1 KQRAHEM
8 LALCRQEYPESH
20 YMVRQARS
28 CIVWHE
34 WIENLTADER
44 SIYWNTIPELES
56 EGNALVNDR
65 KFSEAAEKYV
75 QALTKLEGLA
85 EPAFQDTVLLQ
96 IKVCRAHVWENKS
109 EEAVGLAESAYQVAC
124 KYNGKESPLAAEALL
139 ATGMARHSLGQHDK
153 SLGALSTA

>member
-1 KQRAHEM
+1 
-8 LALCRQEYPESH
+8 
-20 YMVRQARS
+20 
-28 CIVWHE
+28 
-34 WIENLTADER
+34 ER
-44 SIYWNTIPELES
+44 SIYWNTIPALES
-56 EGNALVNDR
+56 EGNALVNER

-85 EPAFQDTVLLQ
+85 EPPFQDTVLLQ

-109 EEAVGLAESAYQVAC
+109 EEAVWLAESAYQVAC

-153 SLGALSTA
+153 SLGALSTAIRTWNASIEDVSATEDESKLYAEALVWGIDSLLCIKD